1 MNMLQHFSVVNR
13 LRIGFGIVLVLLA
26 VVALVGLL
34 RLQVLAGSL
43 QEIAVED
50 MSLLQRMAQLQAT
63 VLQSGSAV
71 RDAVAQ
77 EDLKVLK
84 ESIKTINENH
94 QREVVLLKEIGE
106 LTAKH
111 VEHESGMIKPV
122 SDNLE
127 KLRKE
132 TQATL
137 DLVDA
142 AEYDAAKRQV
152 IDSVRPLQSAAEM
165 AISSLY
171 KHKTEEANEAAGRAA
186 TAVTVTRLLIIVL
199 SLVAVG
205 AGLGVA
211 WLISR
216 SIITP
221 LRSAADFANRVS
233 QGDLSQSIRS
243 DSRDEVG
250 TLLTALE
257 SMRIK
262 LVELIRRIHEEGDQ
276 TSRLSTDLASRNRQ
290 VSSQAQIQTDRI
302 MAVSAA
308 IEEMATTIQQV
319 SESAAGV
326 KSASAEA
333 QAMTREGN
341 EIMRA
346 NLAEVEGV
354 LSGVRTSTA
363 IVEELSEAVAKISG
377 MAQVIKDIA
386 DQTNLLAL
394 NAAIE
399 AARAGEQ
406 GRGFAV
412 VADEV
417 RKLAEPTTASTADIA
432 SKVKEIS
439 VRSKDAVDAMARV
452 LNDVQSESDHSRQ
465 VGERLGQLL
474 DSAMRVAELASHI
487 ANATQEQASA
497 SQAMNGNLADITHI
511 ADKTLEAIQ
520 SAQSSAEQMDRT
532 ASELKRLVS
541 KFKLDR

>member
-152 IDSVRPLQSAAEM
+152 IDSVRPLQSAADV
-165 AISSLY
+165 AITSLY
-171 KHKTEEANEAAGRAA
+171 KHKTEEANEAAERAA

-216 SIITP
+216 SIISP

-417 RKLAEPTTASTADIA
+417 RKLAERTTASTADIA